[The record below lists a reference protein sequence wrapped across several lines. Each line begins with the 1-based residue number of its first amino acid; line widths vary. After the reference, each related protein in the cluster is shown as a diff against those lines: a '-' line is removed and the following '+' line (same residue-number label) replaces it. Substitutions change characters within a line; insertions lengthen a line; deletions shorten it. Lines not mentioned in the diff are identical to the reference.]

1 MKEYPIEEEFLRPG
15 ETLGNNGLCC
25 LSNTNLSL
33 LHIANAI
40 GLGVY
45 ITSNGINDKTLR
57 GREEGG
63 GGKRISYLDHHG
75 VNFPPTSVH

>member
-57 GREEGG
+57 GREGG
-63 GGKRISYLDHHG
+63 RKEEEESVY
-75 VNFPPTSVH
+75 PTWIIME